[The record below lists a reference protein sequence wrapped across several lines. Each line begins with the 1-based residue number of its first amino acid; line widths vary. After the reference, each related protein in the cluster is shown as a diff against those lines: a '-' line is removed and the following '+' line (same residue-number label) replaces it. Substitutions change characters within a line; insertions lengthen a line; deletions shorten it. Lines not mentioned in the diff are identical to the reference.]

1 MNANVENGFLG
12 WLHSTKVT
20 QESSEQES
28 AAGYGKEEGMDFRA
42 RADQVQ
48 PAVQKVL
55 LETDRREPPET
66 RDFVVSV
73 KEYFQRSHQ
82 TETNVFDNSA
92 SRDPTRKTASPDFV
106 PYV

>member
-1 MNANVENGFLG
+1 MEKKKG
-12 WLHSTKVT
+12 WTFERGPIKF
-20 QESSEQES
+20 
-28 AAGYGKEEGMDFRA
+28 K
-42 RADQVQ
+42 

-55 LETDRREPPET
+55 PETDRREPPET